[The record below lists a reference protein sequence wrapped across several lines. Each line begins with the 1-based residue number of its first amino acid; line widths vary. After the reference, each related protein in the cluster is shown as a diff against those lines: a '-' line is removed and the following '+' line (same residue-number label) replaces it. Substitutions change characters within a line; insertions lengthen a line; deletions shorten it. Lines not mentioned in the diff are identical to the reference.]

1 MTKIN
6 NVWIAFKM
14 LTIGFLFQFNIAAI
28 ASIAIAIVLAI
39 TFLISL
45 TIDPESKYVAPNI
58 DISKCQ
64 IVDTISDKDRI
75 YKISCKR

>member
-6 NVWIAFKM
+6 NVWITFKM
-14 LTIGFLFQFNIAAI
+14 LTIGFIFQFNIAAI
-28 ASIAIAIVLAI
+28 MAGATAFVLAI
-39 TFLISL
+39 VFLISL

-64 IVDTISDKDRI
+64 IVDTISDKYQI

>member
-6 NVWIAFKM
+6 NMWITFKM
-14 LTIGFLFQFNIAAI
+14 LTIGFIFQFNIAAI
-28 ASIAIAIVLAI
+28 IAGAASFVLAI
-39 TFLISL
+39 VFLLSL
-45 TIDPESKYVAPNI
+45 TIDPDSKYVAPNI

-64 IVDTISDKDRI
+64 IVDTISADDQT